1 MARIVD
7 VFENGA
13 DRLTKAAK
21 NMPIAMDNIVT
32 ETDTLL
38 NVYNAVSERLGEHN
52 QDFSD
57 LLMHIKKA
65 QQAASDAISELP
77 PKMEATASK
86 IDAYVAAHPTID

>member
-1 MARIVD
+1 MKLTLTH
-7 VFENGA
+7 EGA
-13 DRLTKAAK
+13 QSLREFAGAI
-21 NMPIAMDNIVT
+21 PIAIDNIVT

-52 QDFSD
+52 QDFND

-65 QQAASDAISELP
+65 QQAASDAILELP

-86 IDAYVAAHPTID
+86 IDAYVAAHPTIE